1 MNDYSQPPP
10 GKISEHGNG
19 IGAPSP
25 EEVERRAREIAMID
39 ERNPDECTETDWAQA
54 RHELM
59 GEENN
64 VPPEETPDNADMTEE
79 WSVVA
84 SSKGHR
90 IPRPGTEEEETVGE
104 HLVIEGIEEATH
116 DQMLEA
122 RREER
127 HQEGENP
134 LGAPSVKPVSQRAAG
149 ELFFFPAS
157 HSRIE
162 RLRDRFHE
170 IRKFTNSLCVGLEP
184 EDCVVQSMPDV
195 SPTKWHLAHT
205 TWFFE
210 TF

>member
-1 MNDYSQPPP
+1 LYSEKRNLFFAALVMNHYSQLPP
-10 GKISEHGNG
+10 GKISEHGHG

-39 ERNPDECTETDWAQA
+39 ERNPNEFTEADWAQA

-64 VPPEETPDNADMTEE
+64 VPPEETPDNAEMTEE
-79 WSVVA
+79 WNVIA

-116 DQMLEA
+116 DRMLEA

-127 HQEGENP
+127 RQEGENP
-134 LGAPSVKPVSQRAAG
+134 
-149 ELFFFPAS
+149 
-157 HSRIE
+157 
-162 RLRDRFHE
+162 
-170 IRKFTNSLCVGLEP
+170 
-184 EDCVVQSMPDV
+184 
-195 SPTKWHLAHT
+195 
-205 TWFFE
+205 
-210 TF
+210 